1 MEDGERVIEGDENL
15 VNHATSYY
23 KTLFGPDIGN
33 TFPLDPSL
41 WNNDEKV
48 SEEDN
53 SALIKPFTEEEIKFA
68 LFKME
73 KNKTVGPDTCWDIIR
88 MDIVELFDEFH
99 KGDLDVHRLNYGG
112 NYSSSKDPRGY

>member
-53 SALIKPFTEEEIKFA
+53 SALIKPFTEEEIKFT

-73 KNKTVGPDTCWDIIR
+73 KNKAVGPDKIP
-88 MDIVELFDEFH
+88 V
-99 KGDLDVHRLNYGG
+99 
-112 NYSSSKDPRGY
+112 S

>member
-53 SALIKPFTEEEIKFA
+53 SALIKPFTEEEIKFT

-73 KNKTVGPDTCWDIIR
+73 KNKAIGPDKIPPAGTSLEWILLSSLMSFI
-88 MDIVELFDEFH
+88 
-99 KGDLDVHRLNYGG
+99 KGIWMSIG
-112 NYSSSKDPRGY
+112 